1 MARGN
6 LFLGTARGSLGDIV
20 LYRYDSQQVSRVR
33 VRRIKNPQT
42 DAQLVP
48 RIILTTVSKAY
59 STMIGICEDSFQ
71 GYSGPEKNMR
81 RFLKVNNMLLK
92 ERVTPEWWHS
102 WYTQSGG
109 NEIGNFNARDTMKMV
124 INDYLISEGD
134 LPQVPYGNFDGT
146 TGLALQAPNGENT
159 TYAQMCEYLGV
170 PLGAQLTY
178 VQLIGDSRTGYVD
191 RCMYS
196 RVILEPASGGGDT
209 VLINDGAIR
218 NPNIKNEGELKVIG
232 SDKGGTYSMYFT
244 IPFTP
249 SYFEQNILGA
259 AFIVSLWE
267 GKAWKRSTQ
276 HIKLSPDAGGEPLAN
291 IAPLGDALKTWIKAI
306 NSDKYLNQ
314 ADV

>member
-71 GYSGPEKNMR
+71 GYSGNEKNMR

-92 ERVTPEWWHS
+92 EKVDDNFWRWWQFK
-102 WYTQSGG
+102 TG
-109 NEIGNFNARDTMKMV
+109 NGNVGNFNQRDTMKMV
-124 INDYLISEGD
+124 INPYLISEGD
-134 LPQVPYGNFDGT
+134 LPQVPYGRFDGT
-146 TGLALQAPNGENT
+146 TGLSLAATGGENT
-159 TYAQMCEYLGV
+159 TYQQMCDYLGV

-178 VQLIGDSRTGYVD
+178 VQLVGDSLTGYVD

-196 RVILEPASGGGDT
+196 RVILEPSSGGGET

-218 NPNIKNEGELKVIG
+218 SPNIKNEGELKIYG
-232 SDKGGTYSMYFT
+232 SDRGGDYNLYFN
-244 IPFTP
+244 IPFSQAYSTQ
-249 SYFEQNILGA
+249 EILGA
-259 AFIVSLWE
+259 AFIVSLYE
-267 GKAWKRSTQ
+267 GKTWRRSTQ
-276 HIKLSPDAGGEPLAN
+276 YIQLNPSTGGDSLED
-291 IAPLGDALKTWIKAI
+291 IAPMGTALESWIKAI

-314 ADV
+314 AEV